1 MVSAPTLHVVSAELV
16 VGSFATAG
24 VAFLL
29 AGLASHGWLNLR
41 RHLKLADNVA
51 HFALAFGLIAM
62 PFAMVTGIQ
71 SSPGEGVDHPLLIN
85 KMFLGS
91 AAVGLALG
99 VLLTR
104 RRLGEHVWSDVWGR
118 RWQSLGGLSA
128 VGLVLL
134 TASIGGTFTRGES
147 LLDVFSLPYD
157 TVPLMPV
164 WLSGVVLLV
173 AVGNLL
179 AMRRGRAA

>member
-1 MVSAPTLHVVSAELV
+1 MRGSTLTTFGVQLEGCVRLIQPQVHVPQQEITQHLPPSVSTP
-16 VGSFATAG
+16 
-24 VAFLL
+24 
-29 AGLASHGWLNLR
+29 
-41 RHLKLADNVA
+41 
-51 HFALAFGLIAM
+51 
-62 PFAMVTGIQ
+62 

-91 AAVGLALG
+91 AAIGLALG

-104 RRLGEHVWSDVWGR
+104 RRLGEHVCNYDWGR

-147 LLDVFSLPYD
+147 LLDLFKLPYD

-164 WLSGVVLLV
+164 WLSGIVLLV
-173 AVGNLL
+173 AIGNLL
-179 AMRRGRAA
+179 AMRRGRTV

>member
-1 MVSAPTLHVVSAELV
+1 
-16 VGSFATAG
+16 
-24 VAFLL
+24 
-29 AGLASHGWLNLR
+29 
-41 RHLKLADNVA
+41 
-51 HFALAFGLIAM
+51 M
-62 PFAMVTGIQ
+62 PFAMITGIQ

-91 AAVGLALG
+91 AAIGLALG

-104 RRLGEHVWSDVWGR
+104 RRLGEHVWSDAWGR

-147 LLDVFSLPYD
+147 LLDLLKLPYE

-164 WLSGVVLLV
+164 WLSGIVLLV

-179 AMRRGRAA
+179 AMRRGRTA

>member
-1 MVSAPTLHVVSAELV
+1 M
-16 VGSFATAG
+16 
-24 VAFLL
+24 
-29 AGLASHGWLNLR
+29 
-41 RHLKLADNVA
+41 
-51 HFALAFGLIAM
+51 
-62 PFAMVTGIQ
+62 
-71 SSPGEGVDHPLLIN
+71 
-85 KMFLGS
+85 
-91 AAVGLALG
+91 
-99 VLLTR
+99 
-104 RRLGEHVWSDVWGR
+104 
-118 RWQSLGGLSA
+118 
-128 VGLVLL
+128 GLVLL